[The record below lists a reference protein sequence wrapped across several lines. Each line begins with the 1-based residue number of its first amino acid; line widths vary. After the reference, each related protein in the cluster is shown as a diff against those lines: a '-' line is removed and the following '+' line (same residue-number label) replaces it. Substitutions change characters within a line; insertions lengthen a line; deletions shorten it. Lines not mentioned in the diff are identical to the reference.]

1 MGSLPSSK
9 EQVHVVIG
17 STHRFSHLEK
27 AKVIGAHLIKRGYPV
42 TILAGPSV
50 RDEVESIGASF
61 APMQGRAGGS
71 PTKPEY
77 NHPPPPWAKEM
88 EVSALKN
95 FFIGPILD
103 EYKSVQDVLKT
114 LRQAKGG
121 DQTKVVYMDDIIC
134 GAMLP
139 VYFGAPGA
147 IKPNGVIKVGTTPI
161 PHESAGTATWTLGI
175 PSSSESTNPRS
186 GVGDLWETKK
196 EIYTSEDIQVHFE
209 NILREMGV
217 PVADKPGSLPRFM
230 HSQGTCCDAYLALSI
245 PEFECPRSDAPES
258 IRFVG
263 ALPTVGNVPSDLPEW
278 WDEVIHAQGPEKK
291 PIVVVSQGAVN
302 NDPTDLILP
311 TIEALKE
318 ENVTVIATLVR
329 GPKITVDL
337 PSNVKLAQFIPFDV
351 LLQYTDVLVS
361 NGGFGTVQMALSRGV
376 PMVLA
381 GVYLD
386 KYYTNSRAASIG
398 AAINLACERVEPTA
412 VKKAVCDI
420 LSDDKRKERC
430 LEIKDRY
437 AEYNAL
443 DQIVDFVDALAEK

>member
-1 MGSLPSSK
+1 MMGSLLPLSK

-27 AKVIGAHLIKRGYPV
+27 AKVIGAHLIKRGYRV
-42 TILAGPSV
+42 TILAGQSV
-50 RDEVESIGASF
+50 RDEVESIGAVF

-88 EVSALKN
+88 EISALKN
-95 FFIGPILD
+95 FFIGTIPD
-103 EYKSVQDVLKT
+103 EYKSVQDVLRT
-114 LRQAKGG
+114 LQQTEG
-121 DQTKVVYMDDIIC
+121 DQTKVIYMDDIIC

-139 VYFGAPGA
+139 VYLGAPSA
-147 IKPNGVIKVGTTPI
+147 IKPKGVIKIGTTPI
-161 PHESAGTATWTLGI
+161 PHESAGNATWTLGI
-175 PSSSESTNPRS
+175 PSKSINPDSVR
-186 GVGDLWETKK
+186 DLWKTKK
-196 EIYTSEDIQVHFE
+196 EIYRSEDIQNHFE
-209 NILREMGV
+209 NVLCEVGV
-217 PVADKPGSLPRFM
+217 LADKLGPLPRFM
-230 HSQGTCCDAYLALSI
+230 HSQGTCCDVYLALSV
-245 PEFECPRSDAPES
+245 PEFEYPRTDAPES

-263 ALPTVGNVPSDLPEW
+263 ALPTVGHVPSNLPEW
-278 WDEVIHAQGPEKK
+278 WDEVIHAQDREKK

-329 GPKITVDL
+329 GPKITVAL
-337 PSNVKLAQFIPFDV
+337 PSNVKLAQFIPFDI

-386 KYYTNSRAASIG
+386 KYYTNSRAAAMG
-398 AAINLACERVEPTA
+398 AAINLGSERVEPCT
-412 VKKAVCDI
+412 VKKAVCEI
-420 LSDDKRKERC
+420 LSDQERKDRC
-430 LEIKDRY
+430 LEIKERY

-443 DQIVDFVDALAEK
+443 DQIVAFVDALAEK

>member
-1 MGSLPSSK
+1 MGSIPPSK
-9 EQVHVVIG
+9 EQIHVVIG

-27 AKVIGAHLIKRGYPV
+27 AKVIGSHLIKRGYRV

-50 RDEVESIGASF
+50 RDEVESIGAFF

-71 PTKPEY
+71 PTKPAY

-95 FFIGPILD
+95 FFIGPIPD
-103 EYKSVQDVLKT
+103 EYKSVQDVLKE
-114 LRQAKGG
+114 LRETEGG
-121 DQTKVVYMDDIIC
+121 DTRVIYMDDIIC

-147 IKPNGVIKVGTTPI
+147 IKPKGVIKIGTTPV
-161 PHESAGTATWTLGI
+161 PHESAGAATWTLGI
-175 PSSSESTNPRS
+175 DSQSTNP
-186 GVGDLWETKK
+186 GKGADLWETKK
-196 EIYTSEDIQVHFE
+196 DIYRSEDIQIHFE
-209 NILREMGV
+209 NVLREMGV
-217 PVADKPGSLPRFM
+217 PVPDKPGSLPRFM
-230 HSQGTCCDAYLALSI
+230 HSQGTCCDAYLSLSI
-245 PEFECPRSDAPES
+245 PEFEYPRSDAPEL

-263 ALPTVGNVPSDLPEW
+263 ALPTVGSVPSNLPDW
-278 WDEVIHAQGPEKK
+278 WDEVIHAQGPAKK

-311 TIEALKE
+311 TIEALKNE
-318 ENVTVIATLVR
+318 DVTVIATLVR
-329 GPKITVDL
+329 GPKIEVDL
-337 PSNVKLAQFIPFDV
+337 PSNVKLAQFIPFDI

-361 NGGFGTVQMALSRGV
+361 NGGFGTVQMALSLGV

-386 KYYTNSRAASIG
+386 KYYTNSRAASMG
-398 AAINLACERVEPTA
+398 AAINLACERVEPGA

-420 LSDDKRKERC
+420 LSDQKRKERC
-430 LEIKDRY
+430 MQIKETY
-437 AEYNAL
+437 AEYRAL
-443 DQIVDFVDALAEK
+443 DQIVDFVDALAK

>member
-1 MGSLPSSK
+1 MGSLLPSSK
-9 EQVHVVIG
+9 DQVHIVIG

-27 AKVIGAHLIKRGYPV
+27 AKVIGAHLIKRGYRV
-42 TILAGPSV
+42 TIVAGQSV
-50 RDEVESIGASF
+50 RDEVESIGAFF

-88 EVSALKN
+88 EISALKN
-95 FFIGPILD
+95 FFIGPIPD

-114 LRQAKGG
+114 LQQTEG
-121 DQTKVVYMDDIIC
+121 DQTKVIYMDDIIC

-147 IKPNGVIKVGTTPI
+147 IKPKGVIKVGTTPI
-161 PHESAGTATWTLGI
+161 PHESAGTPTWTLGI
-175 PSSSESTNPRS
+175 PSKSTNPD
-186 GVGDLWETKK
+186 GVSDLWDTKK
-196 EIYTSEDIQVHFE
+196 EIYMSEDIQNHFE
-209 NILREMGV
+209 NTLRETGV
-217 PVADKPGSLPRFM
+217 PADNLGALPRFM

-245 PEFECPRSDAPES
+245 PEFEYCGRDAPEP

-263 ALPTVGNVPSDLPEW
+263 SLPTVGHVPSNLPEW
-278 WDEVIHAQGPEKK
+278 WDEVIHAQGQERK

-311 TIEALKE
+311 TIEALKD

-329 GPKITVDL
+329 GPKITIDL
-337 PSNVKLAQFIPFDV
+337 PRNVKLAQFIPFDI
-351 LLQYTDVLVS
+351 LLKYTDVLVS
-361 NGGFGTVQMALSRGV
+361 NGGFGTVQMALSVGV

-386 KYYTNSRAASIG
+386 KYYTNSRAASMG
-398 AAINLACERVEPTA
+398 AATNLQCERVEPCA
-412 VKKAVCDI
+412 VKKAVHDI
-420 LSDDKRKERC
+420 LSDQKRKQRC
-430 LEIKDRY
+430 LEIKERY